1 MLPTSLGSHM
11 KVLPLKWVTSE
22 VRLFLTVDHL
32 KLQGTVAVMSLE
44 T

>member
-1 MLPTSLGSHM
+1 MDPTSLGWQM
-11 KVLPLKWVTSE
+11 NVLPLKWVTSV

-32 KLQGTVAVMSLE
+32 KLHGTVAVMSLD